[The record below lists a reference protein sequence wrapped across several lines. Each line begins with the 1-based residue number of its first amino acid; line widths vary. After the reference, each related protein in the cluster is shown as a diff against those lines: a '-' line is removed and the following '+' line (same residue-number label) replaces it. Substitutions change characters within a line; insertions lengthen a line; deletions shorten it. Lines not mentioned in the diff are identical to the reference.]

1 MENTT
6 KAILIGVGLFITIAL
21 ISAVLVIMNVGNKMI
36 TDSQGELEGI
46 SQTFKAEMTDA
57 FDGKKVTG
65 AEVLA
70 FMKKH
75 YSSAEVSIAL
85 NNTAS
90 PSEAVSKELGTDF
103 HWVGAYK
110 YSSRDNKKVKID
122 DKLTS
127 ETRIK
132 RSDLTNNGKEDYV
145 STNAEYFAELIYMNG
160 DVVGVAF
167 QKLK

>member
-21 ISAVLVIMNVGNKMI
+21 ISAVLVIMNVGNNMI
-36 TDSQGELEGI
+36 NDSQNELQSI
-46 SQTFKAEMTDA
+46 SDTLTSEMTDN
-57 FDGKKVTG
+57 FDGKIVQG

-75 YSSAEVSIAL
+75 HSSQEVSVAL

-90 PSEAVSKELGTDF
+90 SKEEVSSTLTGF
-103 HWVGAYK
+103 NWVGAYK
-110 YSSRDNKKVKID
+110 YTNLDNSKVGT
-122 DKLTS
+122 KLTS
-127 ETRIK
+127 SDRIA
-132 RSDLTNNGKEDYV
+132 RSDLTNNGKADYV
-145 STNAEYFAELIYMNG
+145 STNSQYAAELITMNG

-167 QKLK
+167 QKIQ

>member
-46 SQTFKAEMTDA
+46 SQTFKAEMTDS

-90 PSEAVSKELGTDF
+90 SSEAVSENLSTGF
-103 HWVGAYK
+103 HWVGAYQYK
-110 YSSRDNKKVKID
+110 KLDNEKVGT
-122 DKLTS
+122 KLTTD
-127 ETRIK
+127 TRIK
-132 RSDLTNNGKEDYV
+132 RSDLTNNGKDDYV
-145 STNAEYFAELIYMNG
+145 STNAEYFAELIKMNG

-167 QKLK
+167 QKLR

>member
-21 ISAVLVIMNVGNKMI
+21 ISAVLVIMNVGNNMI
-36 TDSQGELEGI
+36 NDSQNELQSI
-46 SQTFKAEMTDA
+46 SDTLTSEMTDN
-57 FDGKKVTG
+57 FDGKIVQG

-75 YSSAEVSIAL
+75 HSSQEVSVAL

-90 PSEAVSKELGTDF
+90 SREEVNPNLGSGF
-103 HWVGAYK
+103 NWVGAYK
-110 YSSRDNKKVKID
+110 YTNLDNSKVGT
-122 DKLTS
+122 KLTS
-127 ETRIK
+127 SDRIA
-132 RSDLTNNGKEDYV
+132 RSDLTNNGKADYV
-145 STNAEYFAELIYMNG
+145 STNSQYAAELITMNG

-167 QKLK
+167 QKIQ

>member
-21 ISAVLVIMNVGNKMI
+21 ISAVLVIMNVGNNMI
-36 TDSQGELEGI
+36 NSSQSELQSI
-46 SQTFKAEMTDA
+46 SDTFKAEMTDN
-57 FDGKKVTG
+57 FDDKIVQG

-75 YSSAEVSIAL
+75 HNSQAVSVAL

-90 PSEAVSKELGTDF
+90 TNESVNSNLGTGF
-103 HWVGAYK
+103 NWVGAYK
-110 YSSRDNKKVKID
+110 YTSLDNTKVGT
-122 DKLTS
+122 KLTS
-127 ETRIK
+127 STRIP
-132 RSDLTNNGKEDYV
+132 RSDLTNNGKADYI
-145 STNAEYFAELIYMNG
+145 STNSQYAAALIRMNG

-167 QKLK
+167 QKIK

>member
-21 ISAVLVIMNVGNKMI
+21 ISAVLVIMNVGNNMI
-36 TDSQGELEGI
+36 NDSQNELQSI
-46 SQTFKAEMTDA
+46 SDTLTSEMTDN
-57 FDGKKVTG
+57 FDGKIVQG

-75 YSSAEVSIAL
+75 HSSQEVSVAL

-90 PSEAVSKELGTDF
+90 SKEEVSSTLTGF
-103 HWVGAYK
+103 NWVGAYK
-110 YSSRDNKKVKID
+110 YQNLDNTKVGT
-122 DKLTS
+122 KLTS
-127 ETRIK
+127 SDRIA
-132 RSDLTNNGKEDYV
+132 RSDLTNNGKADYV
-145 STNAEYFAELIYMNG
+145 STNSRYAAELITMNG

-167 QKLK
+167 QKIQ